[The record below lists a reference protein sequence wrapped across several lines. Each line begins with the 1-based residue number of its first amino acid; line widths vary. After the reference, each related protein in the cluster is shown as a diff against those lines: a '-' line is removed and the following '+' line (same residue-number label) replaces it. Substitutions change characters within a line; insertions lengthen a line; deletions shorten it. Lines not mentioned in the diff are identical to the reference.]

1 MIDATAGFWLYP
13 LTILLALAYQ
23 RLSDAE
29 LGFLLRCQCYI
40 ALHGW
45 LPSNPVELGKV
56 FGVRPTSARKKLD
69 SIREFFVNFED
80 LSPSLRELIVETFGD
95 SEDFSEKLFMESV
108 LLENADVLVKAK
120 QDKRGGAF
128 GKPSTNPLKVTSS
141 PKTRDGDEDDD
152 DREERGI
159 THKVRETGEPHLY
172 SCSSS
177 SSSPSSPS
185 SPLDTI
191 QDVDFVP
198 LSPPPKSTK
207 SKRLTAKG
215 TTPADPIKEFD
226 LDTVLGTHKAAW
238 QRLIDVFGS
247 ANVKPATDAPRIVA
261 LLDSGKVTA
270 ENLLKSARA
279 LRSQR
284 SGPRYMGKLS
294 AWLDSGG
301 HLVCSDP
308 DAHTTSMAPAH
319 RQGAEE
325 AASDQWTKYL
335 KPTGTQPITA
345 TT

>member
-56 FGVRPTSARKKLD
+56 FGIRPTSARKKLD
-69 SIREFFVNFED
+69 SLREFFVEFED
-80 LSPSLRELIVETFGD
+80 LSPSLREHFFETFGD

-108 LLENADVLVKAK
+108 LLENSDVLVKAK
-120 QDKRGGAF
+120 QDKHVAAF
-128 GKPSTNPLKVTSS
+128 GKSSTNPRKGTSS

-159 THKVRETGEPHLY
+159 THKVRETGEPYLY

-177 SSSPSSPS
+177 SSSSSPS

-191 QDVDFVP
+191 QDVDFVR

-215 TTPADPIKEFD
+215 TTPAIPIKEFD
-226 LDTVLGTHKAAW
+226 LDTALGAHKDAW

-247 ANVKPATDAPRIVA
+247 ANVKPATDAPRIVT

-284 SGPRYMGKLS
+284 SGLRYMGKLS

-308 DAHTTSMAPAH
+308 DAHTTSKAPVH